1 MPTRAGSDRAM
12 HPVKDR
18 FCSFCGTAYTEPLT
32 YPRACLNAACGVKVW
47 SNPIPVCVVLV
58 PVRSGAVTGLL
69 ALRRGIEPRVG
80 MLALPGGFLEDH
92 ESWQAGGARE
102 VREEVGVTIDPAAL
116 RPFWYASSEPR
127 PNRVLLFSVAPAV
140 DLADLPPFE
149 ANHETTERGVVWGP
163 DGLDAAFAF
172 SLHVE
177 AARMWFAREGI
188 TGPHA
193 WSQG

>member
-1 MPTRAGSDRAM
+1 M

-18 FCSFCGTAYTEPLT
+18 FCSFCGAPYAEPLA
-32 YPRACLNAACGVKVW
+32 YPRACPNAACGVKVW

-58 PVRSGAVTGLL
+58 PVRSGAATGLL
-69 ALRRGIEPRVG
+69 ALRRGIEPRIG
-80 MLALPGGFLEDH
+80 MLAIPGGFLEDH

-102 VREEVGVTIDPAAL
+102 VREELGLSIDPASL
-116 RPFWYASSEPR
+116 RPLWYASSEPR

-140 DLADLPPFE
+140 DLADLPPFV
-149 ANHETTERGVVWGP
+149 ANHETIERGVVWGP

-177 AARMWFAREGI
+177 AARMWFARENI